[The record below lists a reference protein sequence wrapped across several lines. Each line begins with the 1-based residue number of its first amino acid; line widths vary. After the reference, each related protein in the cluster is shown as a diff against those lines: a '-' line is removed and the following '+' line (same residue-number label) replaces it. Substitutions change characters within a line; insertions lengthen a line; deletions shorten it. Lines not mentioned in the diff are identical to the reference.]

1 MSGTMLKI
9 EKFTE
14 GYSFSLWKIKMES
27 LLKSQGI
34 WAPLIRD
41 KGAMDVASSEYKLME
56 EKAHSNIILC
66 ISDDVIMEVA
76 GEKTAVNDEDVALLI
91 LISLPSSYENFV
103 QHFIVNKDSISLE
116 EVRSALHAREIRQK
130 GTSTE
135 YHASGLMANKGSKNK
150 KNKKKQFSGSILP
163 KDVCAWCKEKGHG
176 KRDCPKQG
184 QQGQNGSAAM
194 VEKGS
199 SSEDDYVLSMNDV
212 THQSDVW
219 VLDCRAS
226 YHICSNK

>member
-76 GEKTAVNDEDVALLI
+76 GEKTAVALWLK
-91 LISLPSSYENFV
+91 LENLYMTKSLTSKLMSDFV
-103 QHFIVNKDSISLE
+103 
-116 EVRSALHAREIRQK
+116 
-130 GTSTE
+130 
-135 YHASGLMANKGSKNK
+135 M
-150 KNKKKQFSGSILP
+150 
-163 KDVCAWCKEKGHG
+163 
-176 KRDCPKQG
+176 
-184 QQGQNGSAAM
+184 
-194 VEKGS
+194 
-199 SSEDDYVLSMNDV
+199 
-212 THQSDVW
+212 
-219 VLDCRAS
+219 
-226 YHICSNK
+226 